1 MAFKLDPDN
10 DPNEAYEVGPTDF
23 PEGWFEVTCN
33 GIGVKYF
40 SDRAE
45 AERYVVDPEYRKS
58 LVPGPKLWEKKV

>member
-33 GIGVKYF
+33 GIGVHYF
-40 SDRAE
+40 SDRVE
-45 AERYVVDPEYRKS
+45 AERYTIDPEYRKS
-58 LVPGPKLWEKKV
+58 LVPGPKLWEKKG